1 MGTRSGDDCAFRGL
15 RERKKAQTRQ
25 NISDVAT
32 RLFMER
38 GFDAVTLAEVA
49 DAAGVS
55 VKTIFN
61 YFGSKEDL
69 YLDRDAELRAHLLG
83 AITGREPGVTI
94 TAALGDLLAE
104 HRIPDGCGWG
114 AMYEPAALAGFRRFL
129 EVWNDSPALQAR
141 LLVWGRRLQEDLRD
155 VIATEAGRPP
165 EDEAVRAM
173 AAMLAAAVQLRHAT
187 LAEWVLADRA
197 PADVE
202 RGVRA
207 VAEEAI
213 ARVARAFPDL
223 DVPRAAPAS
232 EAAAG

>member
-1 MGTRSGDDCAFRGL
+1 MGTSSGDQCAFRGL

-25 NISDVAT
+25 TISDVAT

-69 YLDRDAELRAHLLG
+69 YLDRDAELRAHLLS
-83 AITGREPGVTI
+83 AVVDRPPGVTI
-94 TAALGDLLAE
+94 TEALGDLLAE
-104 HRIPDGCGWG
+104 HRIPDGCGWDSLYDPG
-114 AMYEPAALAGFRRFL
+114 ARAGFRRFL
-129 EVWNDSPALQAR
+129 EVWHESPALQAR
-141 LLVWGRRLQEDLRD
+141 LLVWGRRLQDDLR
-155 VIATEAGRPP
+155 EALAAETGRPAG
-165 EDEAVRAM
+165 DEAIRAM

-187 LAEWVLADRA
+187 LAEWVLAGH
-197 PADVE
+197 PPEDVE

-207 VAEEAI
+207 VAREAVG
-213 ARVARAFPDL
+213 RVARAFPDL
-223 DVPRAAPAS
+223 DVPRAAARG
-232 EAAAG
+232 AAAG